1 MSKETY
7 QNKLD
12 EIIARKDELQKGKE
26 TFIANINK
34 LFSDFKNDSF
44 NPYYEQLK
52 QNINSIFDD

>member
-34 LFSDFKNDSF
+34 LFLISKM
-44 NPYYEQLK
+44 
-52 QNINSIFDD
+52 IHSILTMNN